1 MKRTAE
7 EVRIYR
13 KTAEGVV
20 TTAGAVPYDS
30 SSSYEYCLQTKA
42 GPLLISIGD
51 DCCICTRFE
60 DLSKV
65 ATLDLGDRLNE
76 FSGKWNWMG
85 GFNHAGD
92 MYDLAQFARALR
104 KVTEGNHSPA

>member
-20 TTAGAVPYDS
+20 TTAGGQPDDS
-30 SSSYEYCLQTKA
+30 TSYGYSLQTKA
-42 GPLLISIGD
+42 GRLFISIGD

-60 DLSKV
+60 DLSNV
-65 ATLDLGDRLNE
+65 AALDLGDRLNE

-85 GFNHAGD
+85 GFNHAAD

-104 KVTEGNHSPA
+104 RIV

>member
-20 TTAGAVPYDS
+20 TTAGAKPDDS
-30 SSSYEYCLQTKA
+30 TSYEYCLQTKA
-42 GPLLISIGD
+42 GRLFISIGD

-60 DLSKV
+60 EQGR
-65 ATLDLGDRLNE
+65 ANALDLGERLNE

-85 GFNHAGD
+85 GFNHAAD

-104 KVTEGNHSPA
+104 RVV